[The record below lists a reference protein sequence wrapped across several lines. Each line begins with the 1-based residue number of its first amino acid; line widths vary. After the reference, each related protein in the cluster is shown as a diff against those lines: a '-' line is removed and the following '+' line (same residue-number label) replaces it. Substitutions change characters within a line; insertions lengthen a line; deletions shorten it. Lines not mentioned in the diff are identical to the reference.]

1 MADRLLSEN
10 QVKLLEIEMYRL
22 SEEVDM
28 RNAEIGNLH
37 KLFEN
42 LGNENDQLHAEV
54 LEFLFCL
61 FWIYVIAVLNP
72 RAQYSHMQNVQ
83 WEDIINNDVRL
94 S

>member
-1 MADRLLSEN
+1 MSMADRLLSEN

-61 FWIYVIAVLNP
+61 F
-72 RAQYSHMQNVQ
+72 
-83 WEDIINNDVRL
+83 
-94 S
+94 